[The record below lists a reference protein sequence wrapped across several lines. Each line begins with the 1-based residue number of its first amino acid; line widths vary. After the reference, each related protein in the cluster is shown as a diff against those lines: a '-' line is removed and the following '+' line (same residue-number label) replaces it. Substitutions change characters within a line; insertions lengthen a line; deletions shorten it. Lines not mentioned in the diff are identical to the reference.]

1 MDWPFLKH
9 YADCTFPGPSSSPFP
24 RHCDKCSAALTL
36 VVGRAFLLGAY
47 PPAVCVCVRSACSQ
61 GMQCCTS
68 FILAHYSLELLYIHP
83 ESTQFSNW
91 WEFCSLFPGIATLTN
106 LHYLFLKPSLYWL
119 WFLCHFYLI
128 IWFVNYWTLYSWW
141 KVPLPSLSL
150 ECSFEFV
157 FGSGWICRVS
167 HTHSDAPWPSAHV
180 HGGIPLVCD
189 CQQFAPAKL
198 LRSVFACPHCEWAKW
213 LKCARP
219 QPHLY
224 LPSWGSY

>member
-150 ECSFEFV
+150 ECSF
-157 FGSGWICRVS
+157 RVCV
-167 HTHSDAPWPSAHV
+167 W
-180 HGGIPLVCD
+180 
-189 CQQFAPAKL
+189 
-198 LRSVFACPHCEWAKW
+198 KW
-213 LKCARP
+213 LDLQSQPYSLRCAMAICSRP
-219 QPHLY
+219 RWHPPCVWLPTVCSREAVKVSVC
-224 LPSWGSY
+224 LPSLWMS